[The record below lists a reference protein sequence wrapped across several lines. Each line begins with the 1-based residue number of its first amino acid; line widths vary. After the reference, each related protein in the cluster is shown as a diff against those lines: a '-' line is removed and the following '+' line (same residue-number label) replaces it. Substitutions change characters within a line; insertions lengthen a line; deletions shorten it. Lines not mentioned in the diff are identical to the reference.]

1 MGYNTT
7 YNGQLFIETQLS
19 DDDHNVLNSLL
30 GADIRDHPEWGD
42 TEELTYID
50 LELSYDYCN
59 AIVWDGSEK
68 SYDMAKKINL
78 LTRVMRQS
86 NPDFKLS
93 GMFKAI
99 CEDYNEEYMI
109 VLDENGI
116 AFEKNYET
124 LYQKYIVKR
133 SDGEGDPYAEY
144 FVLRVDKG
152 SNDREASLEA
162 LKTYANMIKET
173 SNQLYTDIMKRYF
186 SDDN

>member
-7 YNGQLFIETQLS
+7 YNGQLFIETKLS
-19 DDDHNVLNSLL
+19 DDDRNVLNSLL
-30 GADIRDHPEWGD
+30 GADIRDHPEWND

-50 LELSYDYCN
+50 LDESYDYYN
-59 AIVWDGSEK
+59 AIEWNGSEK

-86 NPDFKLS
+86 NPNFKLS
-93 GMFKAI
+93 GMLKAD
-99 CEDYNEEYMI
+99 CSDYDEHYMI

-116 AFEKNYET
+116 ASEKSYKT
-124 LYQKYIVKR
+124 LYQKYIVKS
-133 SDGEGDPYAEY
+133 SDGEDDPNAEY

-152 SNDREASLEA
+152 SNDREAALEA
-162 LKTYANMIKET
+162 LKTYANIIKET
-173 SNQLYTDIMKRYF
+173 SDQLYNDIMERYF